1 MIENEELRSPRSLRA
16 QKSLDSNNELD
27 EKATFYLTIL
37 LRLALFYPLTK
48 SPVWYKV

>member
-27 EKATFYLTIL
+27 EKATFYLIL

-48 SPVWYKV
+48 SPIWYKV

>member
-16 QKSLDSNNELD
+16 KKKSLDSNNELD

-48 SPVWYKV
+48 SPPLL